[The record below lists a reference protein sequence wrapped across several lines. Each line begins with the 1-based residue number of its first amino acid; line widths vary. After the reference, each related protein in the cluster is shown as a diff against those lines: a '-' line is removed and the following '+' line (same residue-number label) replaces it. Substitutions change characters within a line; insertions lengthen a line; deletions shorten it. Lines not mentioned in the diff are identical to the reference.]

1 MAEKY
6 LTLYHHNSN
15 AKTLADFMEA
25 NYIYQ
30 NVISVDDL
38 FEMNRSAIFS
48 QMSLD
53 EKADYAESLG
63 KDSIT
68 ESDLKSDMTLPFPC
82 TLKIEAKYVT
92 YELAI
97 SQTNFQANTDDLYAF
112 ENEQIQGIL
121 QNEGYVIDRNTK
133 KLAPECSVFGWFKS
147 LYYAG
152 GLDDLSSIFFRS
164 TNNKFID
171 ISDFIINVATNVNA
185 SGGTFSITLPII
197 NSIEQLVK
205 IKPWGDSNSPIM
217 RTFSYSDRSAQQIDM
232 YKYGKF
238 FFHKGGMLAMDK
250 NYFNWL
256 IQSNDLIFISFE
268 KLEMEKTL
276 GTNVFD
282 MIGLVDNVTVNQNAN
297 GQGSVTVTGRDLM
310 KLLTDDSSLFFNTST
325 VWGESQIFANTE
337 SMGKQGDIRDAD
349 INGGKNSSPINRLRR
364 ATNQI
369 DVFAAPINRSLEFI
383 MKGVIS
389 QLANIEVVPDY
400 VFEDWGDRRTKFAE
414 IYPEVSSNTSG
425 TANGANSGSGD
436 TADQPEPNKAFS
448 SGIEKNQNKDKYAP
462 IDGSGNGQRNL
473 DTPSIPL
480 NGGRQYLGDGIYLQL
495 K

>member
-1 MAEKY
+1 MNKKKY

-15 AKTLADFMEA
+15 VKTLSEFMEA
-25 NYIYQ
+25 NYIYK
-30 NVISVDDL
+30 NVISVEDL
-38 FEMNRSAIFS
+38 FEMNRSYIFS

-53 EKADYAESLG
+53 DKADYAESLG
-63 KDSIT
+63 KDYIT
-68 ESDLKSDMTLPFPC
+68 ESDLKSDMTLPLPC
-82 TLKIEAKYVT
+82 SLKIEAKYVT

-97 SQTNFQANTDDLYAF
+97 SQTNLQTNTDDLYAF
-112 ENEQIQGIL
+112 ENEQIQNIL
-121 QNEGYVIDRNTK
+121 QNEGYVIDRSTK
-133 KLAPECSVFGWFKS
+133 KMAPECSVFGWFKS

-152 GLDDLSSIFFRS
+152 GLDDLSSVFFRS
-164 TNNKFID
+164 SNNKFVE
-171 ISDFIINVATNVNA
+171 ISDFIINVTTNVNA

-205 IKPWGDSNSPIM
+205 VKVNDNN
-217 RTFSYSDRSAQQIDM
+217 SYSDRSAEKVDIYQ
-232 YKYGKF
+232 YEKL
-238 FFHKGGMLAMDK
+238 FFHKAGLLAMDK

-276 GTNVFD
+276 GINVFD

-297 GQGSVTVTGRDLM
+297 GQGSVTVSGRDLM
-310 KLLTDDSSLFFNTST
+310 KLLNDDSSLFFNNST

-349 INGGKNSSPINRLRR
+349 INSERNSSPINRLRR

-400 VFEDWGDRRTKFAE
+400 VFEDWGDRRTKFTE
-414 IYPEVSSNTSG
+414 IYPEVCSNTSG
-425 TANGANSGSGD
+425 TADGANSGSGGVSE
-436 TADQPEPNKAFS
+436 QPKPNKAFS
-448 SGIEKNQNKDKYAP
+448 SGIEKNQNKNKYSP
-462 IDGSGNGQRNL
+462 IDGSGNGQRNS
-473 DTPSIPL
+473 DTPSVTF
-480 NGGRQYLGDGIYLQL
+480 NRSNYFKDRFYLQL

>member
-1 MAEKY
+1 MNKKKY
-6 LTLYHHNSN
+6 LTLYHHNFN
-15 AKTLADFMEA
+15 AKTLSDFMEMS
-25 NYIYQ
+25 YIKQ
-30 NVISVDDL
+30 SVISVDDL

-68 ESDLKSDMTLPFPC
+68 ELDLKSDMTLPLPC
-82 TLKIEAKYVT
+82 TLKIEAKYVD

-112 ENEQIQGIL
+112 ENEQIQNIL
-121 QNEGYVIDRNTK
+121 QNEGYVIDRSTK
-133 KLAPECSVFGWFKS
+133 KIAPECSVFGWFKS

-152 GLDDLSSIFFRS
+152 GLDDLSSVFFRS
-164 TNNKFID
+164 SNNKFVE
-171 ISDFIINVATNVNA
+171 ISDFIINVTTNVNA

-205 IKPWGDSNSPIM
+205 VKVDNN
-217 RTFSYSDRSAQQIDM
+217 SYSDRSAEKVDIYQ
-232 YKYGKF
+232 YEKL
-238 FFHKGGMLAMDK
+238 FFHKAGLLAMDK

-349 INGGKNSSPINRLRR
+349 MSGNKYNTPINRLRR
-364 ATNQI
+364 LTNEI
-369 DVFAAPINRSLEFI
+369 DVFATPFNRSLDFI

-400 VFEDWGDRRTKFAE
+400 VFEDWGDRRTRFAE
-414 IYPEVSSNTSG
+414 LYPDVSSNTLG

-436 TADQPEPNKAFS
+436 TTDQPEPNKAFS

-480 NGGRQYLGDGIYLQL
+480 NRGRQYLGDGIYLQL

>member
-1 MAEKY
+1 MSKEKY
-6 LTLYHHNSN
+6 LTLYHHNSST
-15 AKTLADFMEA
+15 KTLADFME
-25 NYIYQ
+25 ISHIPTS
-30 NVISVDDL
+30 VISVDDL

-68 ESDLKSDMTLPFPC
+68 EGDLKSDMTLPFPC
-82 TLKIEAKYVT
+82 VLKIEAKYVK

-97 SQTNFQANTDDLYAF
+97 SQTNFQENTDDLYAF
-112 ENEQIQGIL
+112 ENEQILNIL
-121 QNEGYVIDRNTK
+121 QNEGYVIDRSTK
-133 KLAPECSVFGWFKS
+133 KVAPECSVFGWFKS

-152 GLDDLSSIFFRS
+152 GLDNFSSIFFRS

-171 ISDFIINVATNVNA
+171 ISDYIVNVTTNVTA
-185 SGGTFSITLPII
+185 DGGTFSITLPII
-197 NSIEQLVK
+197 NSIEQLVHVNPEEFSK
-205 IKPWGDSNSPIM
+205 IPILKAF
-217 RTFSYSDRSAQQIDM
+217 TYSDRSAQQIDL

-268 KLEMEKTL
+268 KMEMEKNL
-276 GTNVFD
+276 GVNVFD
-282 MIGLVDNVTVNQNAN
+282 MIGLVDSVVVNQNAN

-310 KLLTDDSSLFFNTST
+310 KLLTDDSSLFFNNSA
-325 VWGESQIFANTE
+325 VCGESQIFANTE
-337 SMGKQGDIRDAD
+337 SSGKQGDIRDAD
-349 INGGKNSSPINRLRR
+349 MKGSQESGPINRLRR

-369 DVFAAPINRSLEFI
+369 DIFAAPINRSLEFI

-400 VFEDWGDRRTKFAE
+400 VFEDWGDRRTRFAE
-414 IYPEVSSNTSG
+414 IYPDVSSNTSG
-425 TANGANSGSGD
+425 TADGALSGGGD
-436 TADQPEPNKAFS
+436 TGEQPEPNKAFS
-448 SGIEKNQNKDKYAP
+448 SGIKQNANKDKYSP
-462 IDGSGNGQRNL
+462 TDGSGNGQGKS
-473 DTPSIPL
+473 DTPSLPL
-480 NGGRQYLGDGIYLQL
+480 MGDNYLGDGIYLQI